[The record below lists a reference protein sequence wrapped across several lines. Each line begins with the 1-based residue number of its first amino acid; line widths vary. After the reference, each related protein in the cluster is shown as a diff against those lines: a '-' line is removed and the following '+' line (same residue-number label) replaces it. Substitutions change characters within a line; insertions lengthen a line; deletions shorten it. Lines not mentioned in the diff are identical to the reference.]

1 MRAFLIS
8 AALIGIAA
16 AAPAQAGVF
25 TDDLSRCMVEKSSDA
40 DKTELAQWMFAAMSK
55 DPSLAKMANISQQDR
70 DRLNKAAAGLF
81 SRLLLV
87 DCRAQTLAA
96 LKNEGTD
103 AFGQA
108 GRALGGAAANKLM
121 SSPEGQAEL
130 GKLGDYIDKNAW
142 EALGKE
148 AGIKLDTK

>member
-1 MRAFLIS
+1 MIS
-8 AALIGIAA
+8 VALMLFTAAQ
-16 AAPAQAGVF
+16 PTQAGVF

-40 DKTELAQWMFAAMSK
+40 DKTELARWMFAAMSK

-70 DRLNKAAAGLF
+70 DRLNKAAADLF
-81 SRLLLV
+81 SRLILV
-87 DCRAQTLAA
+87 DCRPQTLAA

-130 GKLGDYIDKNAW
+130 GKLGDYVDKKAW
-142 EALGKE
+142 EALGQE
-148 AGIKLDTK
+148 AGIKINTK